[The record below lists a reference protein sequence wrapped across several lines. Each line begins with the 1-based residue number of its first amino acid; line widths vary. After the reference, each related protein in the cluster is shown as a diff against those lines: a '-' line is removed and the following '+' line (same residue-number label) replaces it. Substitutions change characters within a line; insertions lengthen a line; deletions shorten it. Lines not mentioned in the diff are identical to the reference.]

1 MILILSN
8 KWDITVDFV
17 VAELRARG
25 CNFLR
30 INTEDLA
37 SGQATICLPDFR
49 ILASKRGEVRDLT
62 RTVNVIWNR
71 RPGKP
76 FDNIPP
82 SARPSLAT
90 QDFVN
95 DQWFS
100 WLEALQLIPNV
111 TWINHPQAN
120 DAMENKARQLL
131 IASKIG
137 FQIPETVITNDPK
150 EARQMAKNHGNRLV
164 AKALYS
170 PLIEEPDE
178 DFFVFTNAITA
189 TDLTAEEEIKI
200 SPSIFQQCLSPK
212 VDYRV
217 TVVGETVFPVR
228 VEHQNQR
235 SSHLDWRTDKSEV
248 RFIACSLPPE
258 VEDLCRR
265 YVKYNGLLFGAMDLI
280 EHNGSFFFLE
290 INPNGEWGWLQKP
303 NNIPIAEALCDLM
316 ILYDREKRT

>member
-8 KWDITVDFV
+8 KWDLTIDFI

-25 CNFLR
+25 CDFLR

-37 SGQATICLPDFR
+37 SGQATICLPDLR
-49 ILASKRGEVRDLT
+49 ILASKRGEVYDLT
-62 RTVNVIWNR
+62 RAVNVIWNR

-76 FDNIPP
+76 FDDIPR
-82 SARPSLAT
+82 SARPSPAT
-90 QDFVN
+90 QNFVN

-100 WLEALQLIPNV
+100 WLEALQLIPDV
-111 TWINHPQAN
+111 MWINHPQAN

-131 IASKIG
+131 VASRIG
-137 FQIPETVITNDPK
+137 FQIPETAITNDPD
-150 EARQMAKNHGNRLV
+150 EARQLAKRHGNRLV

-178 DFFVFTNAITA
+178 DFFVFTNEITA
-189 TDLTAEEEIKI
+189 ADLAAEEEIRI
-200 SPSIFQQCLSPK
+200 SPCIFQQSLSPK
-212 VDYRV
+212 IDYRV

-228 VEHQNQR
+228 VERQNR
-235 SSHLDWRTDKSEV
+235 KSSHIDWRSEKSEL

-258 VEDLCRR
+258 VEDLCRK
-265 YVKYNGLLFGAMDLI
+265 YVKASDLVFGAIDLV

-316 ILYDREKRT
+316 ISYDREKGI

>member
-8 KWDITVDFV
+8 KWDLTVDFV
-17 VAELRARG
+17 VAELRARR
-25 CNFLR
+25 CNFIR

-49 ILASKRGEVRDLT
+49 ILASKHGEVHDLT
-62 RTVNVIWNR
+62 HTVNVIWNR

-76 FDNIPP
+76 FDDIPR

-90 QDFVN
+90 QGFVN

-120 DAMENKARQLL
+120 DAMENKARQLW

-137 FQIPETVITNDPK
+137 FQIPETVITNDPE
-150 EARQMAKNHGNRLV
+150 EARQLAKKHGNRLV
-164 AKALYS
+164 AKAFYS
-170 PLIEEPDE
+170 PLIEEPNE
-178 DFFVFTNAITA
+178 DFFVFTNEITA
-189 TDLTAEEEIKI
+189 ADLTSEEEIKI

-217 TVVGETVFPVR
+217 TVLGETVFPVR
-228 VEHQNQR
+228 VECQNQK
-235 SSHLDWRTDKSEV
+235 SSHLDWRTEKSEI
-248 RFIACSLPPE
+248 RFTACSLPPE

-265 YVKYNGLLFGAMDLI
+265 YVKDSGLIFGAMDLV
-280 EHNGSFFFLE
+280 EHNGNFFFLE

-316 ILYDREKRT
+316 IFYDREI